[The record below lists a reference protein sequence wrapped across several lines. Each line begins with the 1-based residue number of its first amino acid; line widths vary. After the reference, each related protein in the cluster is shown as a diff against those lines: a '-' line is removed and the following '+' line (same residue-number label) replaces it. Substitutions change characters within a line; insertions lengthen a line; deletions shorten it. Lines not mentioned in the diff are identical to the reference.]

1 MLRPTDLR
9 PVSSPQGC
17 SSKTYEK
24 KALESEMLSRA
35 FFALRGYQESAIS
48 ARKKIFEKVLAF
60 RLSRQY
66 CI

>member
-1 MLRPTDLR
+1 MLRPTDLG

-35 FFALRGYQESAIS
+35 FFCLAGTSGVGDFGS
-48 ARKKIFEKVLAF
+48 EKN
-60 RLSRQY
+60 
-66 CI
+66 I